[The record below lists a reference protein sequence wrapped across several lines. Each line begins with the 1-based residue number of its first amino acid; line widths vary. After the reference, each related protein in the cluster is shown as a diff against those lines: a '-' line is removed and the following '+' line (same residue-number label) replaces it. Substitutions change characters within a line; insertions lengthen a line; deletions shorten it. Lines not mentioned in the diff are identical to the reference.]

1 MEEEDEIINKQPGTQ
16 SSNYSTYLKKKNRTI
31 PDKKEIKTS
40 NFTDFI
46 SKKGN
51 SVYRGE
57 NTGFGES
64 KYDNNLNWDA
74 EVNENDIQGSIN
86 EHRANEQSGLA
97 QLGLGT
103 LRATTKALT
112 EVAKLPGVVG
122 GIIAAPFA
130 KEGEGLDTAF
140 NNGWIKSIDQFN
152 ENINTDLLPVYT
164 AKAVK
169 EGNLWDNIKST
180 SFWATD
186 GADGIGFIAAMMTPG
201 AIFEYANLGG
211 KLIQGLSK
219 SSKLAGMVEKTEAG
233 VNALKFM
240 GITGKNIDSGLAVM
254 GNTIFEA
261 GSEAKGVGDDLD
273 RKKDQ
278 FVNDY
283 VNQGY
288 SIEEAESTFKEQRAL
303 AMRDTF
309 IANVGILLG
318 PNAIMHKA
326 IWGKAGKTLVKESE
340 EGLLKRAGKSLGR
353 VVGAFGSEGL
363 WEEGSQTTVQN
374 MYTNKAVDNKL
385 GKNDDFNIGD
395 FTKEYVNT
403 ISSTDGQKAIFLGG
417 ILGGPMMSYQGIK
430 RDVENRK
437 QTNAV
442 LQGVQNQITHFNDTF
457 DTEIYKKN
465 ENGEFVYKKNNDG
478 TNSTQR
484 ELDNKAV
491 TKVAQNLNF
500 TEQQSQLFDEAVQR
514 GDSKIVE
521 QLKQQAIFNMILPAI
536 HNGEMGIQALEQKLN
551 EDSKFNE
558 IVEKDKTAD
567 EKDKA
572 KSFVKE
578 TLETAKYLQK
588 QNEKFQDFSKDVIEL
603 KNDNATSTQK
613 EDFLNRL
620 NSSYL
625 NTKHQIKQDEKLL
638 KTLQTKR
645 ENILEESNLEK
656 GLQTE
661 DELVVKEEK
670 NNPLLKITN
679 DEIRNIEKTLT
690 KHNQDIANIWKGNLI
705 NESFNDFVNKDNEE
719 SVRTSNENIQKHED
733 VVNEIKSFD
742 NKEELVKYTNKL
754 PQDFK
759 DNTHIQELVADHYKE
774 LVEQEKI
781 QEAIKRIEEFEK
793 DKEKFETDFTF
804 GTEISSETKETIV
817 EPISNIG
824 LNTVQSSDLAEVDN
838 NDNIFDE
845 NLNKVVDVDERTNP
859 LNASK
864 NQGASRIIST
874 NKETGEPLFDKL
886 KDFVEYEKKPRDKT
900 KDKVTFDLGDINLKD
915 LSFTA
920 NAIFERLKNSKNIT
934 EEETKYLENYL
945 PIKVILSNNNK
956 SAFSFIDSMNSKSKE
971 IVELE
976 TLPLRKAIVNALI
989 ENKGDF
995 NGIQGKVDK
1004 QFTGELKLGE
1014 QGSNILGLD
1023 VFKDMSNED
1032 KIKYFKKNTV
1042 YVSNKGE
1049 VKYTSNDVVDETKL
1063 LSAKNKGEVFLKI
1076 PMINGK
1082 MFYLKLN
1089 VSRLTDEKAN
1099 SVLDLITLCS
1109 NILNKQLEFSSEELE
1124 LYIDNNLP
1132 NLRTEF
1138 EFIKRNNDSI
1148 NVTLERLINFV
1159 VYSQN
1164 TNAKTKL
1171 ILGKD
1176 GTLALGE
1183 LLHKVNKDI
1192 PEWSGQL
1199 ESYTYTNEV
1208 LNNLNDNQKQAIVEY
1223 LKYKRHNVLITKDDS
1238 ATFNNDDYIKYLLG
1252 INSDYSVLTTNAVV
1266 NEPTFQGYSN
1276 IYLNQSVSNKNA
1288 KKTEVAENTKEIN
1301 FDSSKDLLASL
1312 NFGDDV
1318 VQTIQTEVKPQSD
1331 IETKKANIEKR
1342 REEELNEFE
1351 SYKPDINNLLAK
1363 DRPNFKDYYNNF
1375 KEGVTEKY
1383 KANQVRKQI
1392 NAKYDAELKSLES
1405 ENNLEPIKI
1414 VKSEKIQDIFKTADA
1429 KTQAKIVMVIA
1440 KQLGMTDKVN
1450 PKDMTS
1456 SFNKLFKE
1464 LKDNETLQK
1473 EIKKICG
1480 L

>member
-1 MEEEDEIINKQPGTQ
+1 MEEEDNVYDDLFKPIPKKDNKRSASKMADL
-16 SSNYSTYLKKKNRTI
+16 SSLLG
-31 PDKKEIKTS
+31 P
-40 NFTDFI
+40 
-46 SKKGN
+46 
-51 SVYRGE
+51 VYRGE
-57 NTGFGES
+57 NTGFGKSE
-64 KYDNNLNWDA
+64 YDKGLNWSADI
-74 EVNENDIQGSIN
+74 NPNDIQGSIN
-86 EHRANEQSGLA
+86 EHRAQEQSGLA

-122 GIIAAPFA
+122 GIIASPFA
-130 KEGEGLDTAF
+130 EEGEGFDTAF

-186 GADGIGFIAAMMTPG
+186 GADGIGFIAAMMFPG
-201 AIFEYANLGG
+201 AMFEYAGLGG

-240 GITGKNIDSGLAVM
+240 GITGKNIDGGLAVM

-278 FVNDY
+278 FIIDY
-283 VNQGY
+283 VKQGY
-288 SIEEAESTFKEQRAL
+288 SNEDAENAFKEQRAL

-309 IANVGILLG
+309 ITNVGILLG

-326 IWGKAGKTLVKESE
+326 IWGKAGKTLIKESE

-353 VVGAFGSEGL
+353 VGEAFGSEGL

-374 MYTNKAVDNKL
+374 MYVDKAFNNKL
-385 GKNDDFNIGD
+385 GKNNDFNIGD

-403 ISSTDGQKAIFLGG
+403 ISSTNGQKAIFLGG
-417 ILGGPMMSYQGIK
+417 VLGGPMMSHQG
-430 RDVENRK
+430 READVENRK
-437 QTNAV
+437 QTNIV
-442 LQGVQNQITHFNDTF
+442 LEGVKNQITHFNDTF
-457 DTEIYKKN
+457 DTEIYKKD
-465 ENGEFVYKKNNDG
+465 EKGDFIYKKNNDG
-478 TNSTQR
+478 TESTER

-491 TKVAQNLNF
+491 ARVAQNLNF
-500 TEQQSQLFDEAVQR
+500 TEQQSQLFDDAVQK
-514 GDSKIVE
+514 GDSKVVE

-603 KNDNATSTQK
+603 KNDNATPIQK

-661 DELVVKEEK
+661 NELVVKEEK

-690 KHNQDIANIWKGNLI
+690 KHNQDIANIWKGNSI
-705 NESFNDFVNKDNEE
+705 NESFNDFVNKDNDE
-719 SVRTSNENIQKHED
+719 SVRTSDENIQKHED
-733 VVNEIKSFD
+733 IVNEIKSFD
-742 NKEELVKYTNKL
+742 NKEELVKYTSKL
-754 PQDFK
+754 PQNFK
-759 DNTHIQELVADHYKE
+759 DNTHIKELVADHYKE

-781 QEAIKRIEEFEK
+781 QEEIKRVEEFEK
-793 DKEKFETDFTF
+793 DKEKFETDSAF
-804 GTEISSETKETIV
+804 GTETSSETKETVV

-824 LNTVQSSDLAEVDN
+824 LNTLQSSDLAEVDSE
-838 NDNIFDE
+838 DNIFDE
-845 NLNKVVDVDERTNP
+845 NPNKVVNVDERTNP

-874 NKETGEPLFDKL
+874 NQETGEPLFDKL
-886 KDFVEYEKKPRDKT
+886 KDFVEYEKQPRDKA
-900 KDKVTFDLGDINLKD
+900 KDKVTFSLGDVNPKD

-920 NAIFERLKNSKNIT
+920 NAIFERLKKGETIT
-934 EEETKYLENYL
+934 KDEIKYLEDYL
-945 PIKVILSNNNK
+945 PIKVTLSNNDK
-956 SAFSFIDSMNSKSKE
+956 SASSFIDSMTSKSNK

-976 TLPLRKAIVNALI
+976 TLPLRKAIVSALI

-1004 QFTGELKLGE
+1004 QFIGELKLGE
-1014 QGSNILGLD
+1014 QNSNILSLD
-1023 VFKDMSNED
+1023 VFKNMSEED
-1032 KIKYFKKNTV
+1032 KIKYFKKNSV

-1049 VKYTSNDVVDETKL
+1049 VKYTSNDVIDETKS

-1099 SVLDLITLCS
+1099 SVLDLITLRS
-1109 NILNKQLEFSSEELE
+1109 NILNKQLEFTSEELE
-1124 LYIDNNLP
+1124 SYINDNLP
-1132 NLRTEF
+1132 NLKTEF

-1148 NVTLERLINFV
+1148 DVTLERLINFV

-1223 LKYKRHNVLITKDDS
+1223 LKYKRHNVLITKDNS

-1252 INSDYSVLTTNAVV
+1252 INSDYSVLTTNAVI

-1276 IYLNQSVSNKNA
+1276 IYLNQSVDNTKA
-1288 KKTEVAENTKEIN
+1288 KKEVVSENVEEIN
-1301 FDSSKDLLASL
+1301 YENPEDLLALL
-1312 NFGDDV
+1312 NGQFGDDV
-1318 VQTIQTEVKPQSD
+1318 TQTIESK
-1331 IETKKANIEKR
+1331 IEST
-1342 REEELNEFE
+1342 
-1351 SYKPDINNLLAK
+1351 
-1363 DRPNFKDYYNNF
+1363 
-1375 KEGVTEKY
+1375 
-1383 KANQVRKQI
+1383 
-1392 NAKYDAELKSLES
+1392 
-1405 ENNLEPIKI
+1405 PIQI
-1414 VKSEKIQDIFKTADA
+1414 VKSDNLQDIFKTTDA
-1429 KTQAKIVMVIA
+1429 KTKAKIVMVIA

-1456 SFNKLFKE
+1456 SFNELFKE